1 MELIKSVG
9 NLINSASKNFAL
21 TLVLAITYCWPLC
34 WLRLQIAGVLLLQSN
49 VSSYLLQKP
58 KRISKSVNGCEKFIS
73 VLSYLVIDVQTAK
86 ALPHYYF
93 LQFSS
98 WLKNRRFIFN
108 LFLFFF
114 FFFSFFWSYIF
125 ELSNQLLLWHWHW
138 EDISL
143 TGMRKTKTYNW
154 KQECRLQI
162 TVQVYRTLFA

>member
-9 NLINSASKNFAL
+9 SLINSARKNFAL

-34 WLRLQIAGVLLLQSN
+34 WLRLQTAGVLLLQSN

-98 WLKNRRFIFN
+98 WLKNRRCIFN

-114 FFFSFFWSYIF
+114 FFFSFFDPVFLNFPINSCCDIGVGKIF
-125 ELSNQLLLWHWHW
+125 PSLEW
-138 EDISL
+138 E
-143 TGMRKTKTYNW
+143 
-154 KQECRLQI
+154 KQRPI
-162 TVQVYRTLFA
+162 IGNRSVDSR